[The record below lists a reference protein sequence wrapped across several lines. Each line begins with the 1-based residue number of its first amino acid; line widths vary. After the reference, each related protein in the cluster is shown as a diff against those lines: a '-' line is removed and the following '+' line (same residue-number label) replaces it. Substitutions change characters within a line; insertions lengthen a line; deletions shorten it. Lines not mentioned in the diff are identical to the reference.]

1 MKFFLIT
8 FLLLLSFSSFSVSYA
23 KNSSVE
29 LPGWASTGDVKN
41 EVQSKGKNAADII
54 SAVVVVIA
62 IITMLVGAGFFA
74 AGNSDMGKKLLFG
87 GVIGLVIAGSVYGIA
102 AIFIS

>member
-1 MKFFLIT
+1 MKIFFMSLLI
-8 FLLLLSFSSFSVSYA
+8 LLSFSSFEVAYA

-29 LPGWASTGDVKN
+29 LPSWASTGDVKS
-41 EVQSKGKNAADII
+41 EVQSKGKTATDII

-62 IITMLVGAGFFA
+62 IVAMLVGAGFFA

-87 GVIGLVIAGSVYGIA
+87 GIIGLVIAGSVYGIA
-102 AIFIS
+102 AIFI